1 MYFDSVGVKGDGIGQ
16 GKFNQAILGSKMSS
30 KFKSAFFRSSV
41 MVLLMAVSSVISAQS
56 FSGVVW
62 SVDKSNTPEQD
73 KSGKGTTP
81 STSGATDN
89 RGSYTFQIS
98 TSSTSGTQR
107 QEFKYERRDGYN
119 WMSGKFKLSTEY
131 SDFDKI
137 ALAQT
142 HDDKTDSQGVFSI
155 YQVRKDGGDYVFG
168 VQGDTT
174 EADNGY
180 SKFATVKI
188 ELGEEYSISIKTH
201 TNGIDG
207 SYETATL
214 YNSSGTKIWQET
226 IVGGGD
232 SEQYKKVGVYK
243 LSEGKGPVEA
253 TWRSLKFYTGTK

>member
-1 MYFDSVGVKGDGIGQ
+1 MNKNTKKSLIKTSVLSLL
-16 GKFNQAILGSKMSS
+16 F
-30 KFKSAFFRSSV
+30 
-41 MVLLMAVSSVISAQS
+41 VLSPVVSAQS
-56 FSGVVW
+56 FSGVIW
-62 SVDKSNTPEQD
+62 TVDTSNTPEQD
-73 KSGKGTTP
+73 KSGSGTTP

-89 RGSYTFQIS
+89 RGSYTFKIS
-98 TSSTSGTQR
+98 TSSTTGTQR

-142 HDDKTDSQGVFSI
+142 HDDKVDSQGVFSI
-155 YQVRKDGGDYVFG
+155 YQVRKDGDDYVFG

-180 SKFATVKI
+180 SKFDTVKI
-188 ELGEEYSISIKTH
+188 ELGEEYSISIKTF

-207 SYETATL
+207 SYDVANL
-214 YNSSGTKIWQET
+214 YDSSGTRIWQEN
-226 IVGGGD
+226 ILGGGD
-232 SEQYKKVGVYK
+232 VEQYKKVGVYK
-243 LSEGKGPVEA
+243 LSEGNGPVEV